1 MATPALNTIAAPVRA
16 YGAVVF
22 EGYDAP
28 HDEVLALVWG
38 PRFDRER
45 ALGLLARRPGY
56 VPQVLQAVQ
65 KAADQF
71 DTLASA
77 EQQRVRAL
85 IVRHRNL
92 LFTASSAHAPHFV
105 D

>member
-45 ALGLLARRPGY
+45 AYGLLARRPGY
-56 VPQVLQAVQ
+56 VPQVLHAVQ

-71 DTLASA
+71 DTLACA
-77 EQQRVRAL
+77 EQQRLRAL
-85 IVRHRNL
+85 ILRHRNL
-92 LFTASSAHAPHFV
+92 IFPAPGTYAPHPA